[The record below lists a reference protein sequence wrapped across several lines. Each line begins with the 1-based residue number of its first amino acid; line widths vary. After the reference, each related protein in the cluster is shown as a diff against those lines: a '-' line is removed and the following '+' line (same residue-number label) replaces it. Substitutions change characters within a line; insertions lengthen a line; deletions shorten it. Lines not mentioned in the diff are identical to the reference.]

1 MIHDAKYEV
10 IFTQRDTGPRME
22 KPGTRRWFREP
33 EWQLAWEAEV
43 HLEHWFRSE
52 RDCKDFYVLVLT
64 WKDNRALWKHPHEEH
79 TLLEERHSDARAIR
93 RAIVVFD
100 ERVKKLEERT

>member
-1 MIHDAKYEV
+1 MDARYEI
-10 IFTQRDTGPRME
+10 IFSQRITGPYVV
-22 KPGTRRWFREP
+22 KPGTERRLFRGP
-33 EWQLAWEAEV
+33 ERFLSWEAQV
-43 HLEHWFRSE
+43 QLEHWFRGE
-52 RDCKDFYVLVLT
+52 RDNFYVLVLT
-64 WKDNRALWKHPHEEH
+64 WTDNRALWKHPHEEH